1 VPSWFGVHR
10 PIEPASPEPDPLPSL
25 PPPSISVGPHVP
37 SARQKCE
44 AHWLSIVQTEPP
56 PPPHPTSAAMLHCN
70 AKEAN
75 RDDMAG
81 TLATVMWIC
90 QAFFCNAT
98 KSLLAV
104 RQRSP

>member
-1 VPSWFGVHR
+1 MV
-10 PIEPASPEPDPLPSL
+10 PASPEPPPSL
-25 PPPSISVGPHVP
+25 PALPSTAAGPHVP

-44 AHWLSIVQTEPP
+44 AHWLSRVQTSPPLPPHAPP
-56 PPPHPTSAAMLHCN
+56 PIAIAAMLHCN

-81 TLATVMWIC
+81 TLAIAVRPC
-90 QAFFCNAT
+90 QAFFCGAT